1 MCMSYHSEYLT
12 ALNIMTV
19 GQLAS
24 SAAKY
29 HIQIMLKAVS
39 QEFKSDPF
47 GKDMPILVL
56 KLNLII

>member
-29 HIQIMLKAVS
+29 HIQIMLRPS
-39 QEFKSDPF
+39 PKSSNQ
-47 GKDMPILVL
+47 ILL
-56 KLNLII
+56 AKICPYWS